1 MSLSKPQKEGLTA
14 TLSKPED
21 FLNWEHEFLLQ
32 THRLGLQQHLKS
44 KTFLG
49 DEPAIPDIRKRR
61 YTKTA
66 TAQRTIRS
74 HTAES
79 QDGTPRRHSGN
90 DQGQKIFQQDLTFY
104 QLQEKIFEKQKTALG
119 TLQDWVIRTV
129 SPSLIQTCCQSNESI
144 YEWHRNLRARCGRT
158 EADETKDARNRYLTL
173 LRTAP
178 KTVSQAAFKWL
189 DQWEEAM
196 AKGRQREVPET
207 LHNSAWAWDFFSVT
221 THILPSWTASYK
233 ISSKTLLQNRALS
246 YRDVG
251 NAFRNELQDA
261 EATKGR
267 VARGAFSA
275 SYAGED
281 PQDDEGDAHIIEGM
295 PGVWVIPRTCEML
308 LCLSKSGMEGIQ
320 APERIQKKVKEALK
334 EDSDLEAQVKALTRK
349 KARTSKDRNLMQ
361 PTKEENSDQ

>member
-79 QDGTPRRHSGN
+79 QDGTPDDIQETVNGTWSISDLT

-104 QLQEKIFEKQKTALG
+104 QLQEKIFENRKPLLEPFKTGL
-119 TLQDWVIRTV
+119 
-129 SPSLIQTCCQSNESI
+129 S
-144 YEWHRNLRARCGRT
+144 
-158 EADETKDARNRYLTL
+158 
-173 LRTAP
+173 
-178 KTVSQAAFKWL
+178 TVSQAAFKWL

-267 VARGAFSA
+267 VARGAFFCELCWGGS
-275 SYAGED
+275 
-281 PQDDEGDAHIIEGM
+281 
-295 PGVWVIPRTCEML
+295 PG
-308 LCLSKSGMEGIQ
+308 
-320 APERIQKKVKEALK
+320 
-334 EDSDLEAQVKALTRK
+334 
-349 KARTSKDRNLMQ
+349 
-361 PTKEENSDQ
+361 

>member
-1 MSLSKPQKEGLTA
+1 MFLSKPQKEGLTA
-14 TLSKPED
+14 TLSKSED

-32 THRLGLQQHLKS
+32 AHRLGLQQHLKS

-79 QDGTPRRHSGN
+79 EDGTPDDIQETMNGTWSISDLT

-104 QLQEKIFEKQKTALG
+104 QLQEKVFEKQKNALG

-129 SPSLIQTCCQSNESI
+129 SPSLIQTCS
-144 YEWHRNLRARCGRT
+144 
-158 EADETKDARNRYLTL
+158 
-173 LRTAP
+173 
-178 KTVSQAAFKWL
+178 AFKWL

-207 LHNSAWAWDFFSVT
+207 LHNSAWAWDFF
-221 THILPSWTASYK
+221 
-233 ISSKTLLQNRALS
+233 N
-246 YRDVG
+246 
-251 NAFRNELQDA
+251 
-261 EATKGR
+261 ATKGR

-275 SYAGED
+275 NYAGED
-281 PQDDEGDAHIIEGM
+281 PQDDEGDAHIIEGQY
-295 PGVWVIPRTCEML
+295 PS
-308 LCLSKSGMEGIQ
+308 SKKGERKRQRHGRDSN
-320 APERIQKKVKEALK
+320 PERK
-334 EDSDLEAQVKALTRK
+334 SNRK
-349 KARTSKDRNLMQ
+349 
-361 PTKEENSDQ
+361 

>member
-32 THRLGLQQHLKS
+32 AHRLGLQQHLKS

-79 QDGTPRRHSGN
+79 QDGAPDDIQETANGTWSISDLT

-104 QLQEKIFEKQKTALG
+104 QLQEKVFEKQKTALG

-158 EADETKDARNRYLTL
+158 EEDETKDARNRYLTL

-281 PQDDEGDAHIIEGM
+281 PQDDEGDAHIIEGQY
-295 PGVWVIPRTCEML
+295 PSSKKGERKRQRSTEKRQECPACG
-308 LCLSKSGMEGIQ
+308 LSHE
-320 APERIQKKVKEALK
+320 
-334 EDSDLEAQVKALTRK
+334 
-349 KARTSKDRNLMQ
+349 
-361 PTKEENSDQ
+361 